1 LVPALI
7 SNKRWWRWFRRIVY
21 GILGVKSRRNRIFIK
36 GTGRTCWKKLESCVE
51 GWKKRVGPKN
61 VTLAYILLGGE

>member
-1 LVPALI
+1 M
-7 SNKRWWRWFRRIVY
+7 Y